1 MATLSLAHAT
11 RIRVV
16 PKLGR
21 SVASTSTALPSARY
35 LQLRGTRDEP
45 DAATQETPKTLT
57 QAQKEMLHA
66 ALRIDQAGEV
76 AANWIYK
83 GQLAVLGRDPKS
95 GPVIEVCIPFTR
107 VVMFLLMGLL

>member
-11 RIRVV
+11 RSRVV

-35 LQLRGTRDEP
+35 LQRRGTQDGP
-45 DAATQETPKTLT
+45 DAATQETPKNLT

-66 ALRIDQAGEV
+66 SIRIDQAGEV

-95 GPVIEVCIPFTR
+95 GPIIEVCISFTR
-107 VVMFLLMGLL
+107 AIKSLMTELW